1 MYFILYPPTT
11 TGFDITAI
19 TAAMLLADSERVRRG
34 NVAANIT
41 ATLPQTLPQMR
52 KKREEGSFLE
62 VQKSGSPEDRSPE
75 DRSPEDRSPE
85 VQKTE
90 VQKSGS
96 LVITISSSRSIGI
109 PVDEAASVVAGLVQA
124 TNCRAFA
131 ITMVSHRDSYGMTVR

>member
-1 MYFILYPPTT
+1 MMFHNYEKLIIF
-11 TGFDITAI
+11 A
-19 TAAMLLADSERVRRG
+19 
-34 NVAANIT
+34 T

-62 VQKSGSPEDRSPE
+62 VR
-75 DRSPEDRSPE
+75 
-85 VQKTE
+85 
-90 VQKSGS
+90 KSGS

-109 PVDEAASVVAGLVQA
+109 PVDEAASVVAGLVPA